1 MSSGAFG
8 GARGVGSRPP
18 EKGIFPLDHFGEC
31 KQLAREYLACLRSND
46 AEASNCKELSRKYL
60 ECRMER
66 DLMAK
71 QDLTE
76 LGLPSNSS
84 PQQQHPQQQQ
94 QQQQQQSA
102 QQDRAPPDQRR

>member
-1 MSSGAFG
+1 MSGGAFG

-31 KQLAREYLACLRSND
+31 KKVGRKRLGGAGPMRRAGARAPAAAPPRPAAQSRRCTPLPRRPGLQLAHEYLACLRSND

-66 DLMAK
+66 
-71 QDLTE
+71 
-76 LGLPSNSS
+76 
-84 PQQQHPQQQQ
+84 
-94 QQQQQQSA
+94 
-102 QQDRAPPDQRR
+102 